1 MNWTIVFTVGRMT
14 FREFWRTPEAV
25 FWTYGFPVL
34 MAVVLGFAFQ
44 PHAPAPVP
52 VAVVRDQLSAESPVA
67 GDPLRAW
74 GGLVANKR
82 LEIVVLD
89 ALAADTALARG
100 RVALLVRGSIDDP
113 VLRGDLARPESELA
127 RLLVE
132 DSLREARL
140 SRLVGDH
147 VVNEPAERQLR
158 VEPRFEAEERAGS
171 RYIDF
176 LIPGLLGL
184 NLLGAGMWGV
194 GFNLV
199 QMRTQNLLRRLMV
212 TPMRKGEFLFG
223 YLLGRFVLMLP
234 EAAAVVAFGTLV
246 FGVPLRGSLLA
257 LLLLVIVGGMMF
269 SGLGCL
275 VASRAKTIEGV
286 AGLMN
291 LVQLPMWLLGGSFFN
306 NDHLEGVVHWVA
318 EAMPLTHLNRAL
330 RDCMLEANGIGAV
343 AVPLAVLFAFGLLAF
358 AVALKIFRWR

>member
-52 VAVVRDQLSAESPVA
+52 VAVVTE
-67 GDPLRAW
+67 
-74 GGLVANKR
+74 GLITPREKSGLEANPR
-82 LEIVVLD
+82 LQVRTLD
-89 ALAADTALARG
+89 AEAADAALARG
-100 RVALLVRGSIDDP
+100 SVALIVRGWPTAP
-113 VLRGDLARPESELA
+113 VLRGDPTRPESELA

-132 DSLREARL
+132 QSLRQEVDGP
-140 SRLVGDH
+140 SRISAKVE
-147 VVNEPAERQLR
+147 NED
-158 VEPRFEAEERAGS
+158 RAGS

-246 FGVPLRGSLLA
+246 FGVPLRGSLVA
-257 LLLLVIVGGMMF
+257 LLLLVVVGGMMF

-306 NDHLEGVVHWVA
+306 NDHLEGVVHWAA

-330 RDCMLEANGIGAV
+330 RDCMLEASGLGAV
-343 AVPLAVLFAFGLLAF
+343 AVTLAALGAFGLLAF